1 MKHTASTDRILGPFN
16 DLTDSVDDLLQR
28 ISELDSPEIQKI
40 RTKVQIALAAAQS
53 AWRDTTSYASRQ
65 AMQTLRRPSEYLYES
80 PWRALGIA
88 TLLGLGVGAMLMR
101 PRRVLERR

>member
-1 MKHTASTDRILGPFN
+1 MKRTASTERILGPFN
-16 DLTDSVDDLLQR
+16 DLTDSVDDLLER
-28 ISELDSPEIQKI
+28 ISELKSPEIQKI

-65 AMQTLRRPSEYLYES
+65 AMQTLRRPGEYLHES

-88 TLLGLGVGAMLMR
+88 TVVGLGVGAMLMR
-101 PRRVLERR
+101 PRKSLER